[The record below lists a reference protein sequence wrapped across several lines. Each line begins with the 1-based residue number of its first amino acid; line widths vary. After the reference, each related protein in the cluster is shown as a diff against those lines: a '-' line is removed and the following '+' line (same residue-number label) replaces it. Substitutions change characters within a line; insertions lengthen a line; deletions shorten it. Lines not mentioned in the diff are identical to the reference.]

1 MLVTALLLIVGSMSV
16 SAQKGRGGACL
27 NSGVSIV
34 ADGTCVVNLTEEQQV
49 IIDELRTEFQSDMDE
64 LRTAMWSATSFAD
77 KLVIRQEMV
86 DLRNAHIAEIQA
98 LFEEWG
104 IK

>member
-34 ADGTCVVNLTEEQQV
+34 ADGTCLVSLTEEQQV
-49 IIDELRTEFQSDMDE
+49 IIDELRIEFQADMDE

-77 KLVIRQEMV
+77 KLVIRQEMT
-86 DLRNAHIAEIQA
+86 DLRNAHIAEVQELLI
-98 LFEEWG
+98 EWG
-104 IK
+104 LK